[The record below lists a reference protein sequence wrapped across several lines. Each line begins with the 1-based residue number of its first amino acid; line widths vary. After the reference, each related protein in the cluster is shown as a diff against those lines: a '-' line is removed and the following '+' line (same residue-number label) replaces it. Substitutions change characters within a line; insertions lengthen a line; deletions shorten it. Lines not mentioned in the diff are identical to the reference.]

1 MSDEEAT
8 EIALGLVRHRMSR
21 EEFAKRCGLGLA
33 ELQEMLE
40 GGALSDEVRGAYAV
54 LEAGESLESCNEL
67 AASLG
72 GEMGGR
78 RRCWAGKAVINP
90 HLLVVCFDDGETGMV
105 RKKEWFKPRAGAV
118 LEVEPSEESGMW
130 RLVGDYRP
138 NGVRLD
144 VG

>member
-1 MSDEEAT
+1 M
-8 EIALGLVRHRMSR
+8 EIKLGLVRHRISR
-21 EEFAKRCGLGLA
+21 EEFAGRCGLGLD
-33 ELQEMLE
+33 ELQEMLD
-40 GGALSDEVRGAYAV
+40 GGELSDEVRGAYAV

-72 GEMGGR
+72 GDMGVR
-78 RRCWAGKAVINP
+78 RICWAGKAVRNP
-90 HLLVVCFDDGETGMV
+90 HILVVCFDDGETGMV
-105 RKKEWFKPRAGAV
+105 RKKEWFKPKSGAV
-118 LEVEPSEESGMW
+118 LEVEPSEESGLW